1 MKAAATYAYL
11 CNDVC
16 VASSEERRVLA
27 TATGRKRDGKQQRI
41 HHILVY
47 MHERVNATRM
57 QFKPV
62 RTVDDGMFF
71 PLADYEG
78 HRSFSPRGSSRPS

>member
-1 MKAAATYAYL
+1 
-11 CNDVC
+11 
-16 VASSEERRVLA
+16 
-27 TATGRKRDGKQQRI
+27 
-41 HHILVY
+41 
-47 MHERVNATRM
+47 MHERVNATRI